1 MVSVVSLYEL
11 LFKASLG
18 KLATPGPTLQA
29 FLDSCTLRRLAVTE
43 THAEI
48 AAKIKWTHRDP
59 WDRILA
65 AQVITERACLIS
77 KDTVFDQI
85 GIPRIWED
93 PVAKSVSSGAG
104 LSPRVHVLGAV
115 PRM

>member
-1 MVSVVSLYEL
+1 MVSVVNLYEL

-18 KLATPGPTLQA
+18 KLATPAPTLQA
-29 FLDSCTLRRLAVTE
+29 LLDGCTLRRLAVTD
-43 THAEI
+43 TRAEI

-65 AQVITERACLIS
+65 ARAITERACLIS

-85 GIPRIWED
+85 GIPRIW
-93 PVAKSVSSGAG
+93 
-104 LSPRVHVLGAV
+104 
-115 PRM
+115 